1 VSPRAARSFA
11 QGCRAAYVT
20 IYDRHDDADAIEP
33 LKALG
38 QDDHPNVANLIGN
51 SYRKLGD
58 YKLSM
63 ARSSCCAEADPH
75 RRSRNVAASLRA
87 CQSHL
92 ASSQTQSGLMPANLA
107 TLPHLSA
114 SAST

>member
-1 VSPRAARSFA
+1 MVHVSDHH
-11 QGCRAAYVT
+11 GCRAAYVT

-63 ARSSCCAEADPH
+63 ARSSCCADADPH
-75 RRSRNVAASLRA
+75 RTSSNVAASARRA
-87 CQSHL
+87 SPILL
-92 ASSQTQSGLMPANLA
+92 APKLTPA
-107 TLPHLSA
+107 
-114 SAST
+114 

>member
-1 VSPRAARSFA
+1 
-11 QGCRAAYVT
+11 VT

-38 QDDHPNVANLIGN
+38 QDDHPNVANLIGY

-63 ARSSCCAEADPH
+63 ARSSCCAEAVRTAEAGTLRP
-75 RRSRNVAASLRA
+75 AAGRA
-87 CQSHL
+87 NPILLPPKLS
-92 ASSQTQSGLMPANLA
+92 PA
-107 TLPHLSA
+107 
-114 SAST
+114 